1 MSQDARE
8 HEQPPELSVLLC
20 AAARGEDAAWRTLL
34 DRYGGRVY
42 ALAKSRVGRPDVAE
56 EITQSVFVTVAS
68 KLAIGEYTEQ
78 GRFEPWLFRVTM
90 NRIRDEGRRAKHRAA
105 ATDPA
110 ILTQTA
116 DDLLERRLGGSD
128 MRQDPQD
135 SGRVRQL
142 RMAIAR
148 LPDADREMIELRHHG
163 GLSFKQ
169 MADLL
174 GEPLGTLLARHHRA
188 LKKLKDLMDQ
198 ERIGG
203 AAREVV

>member
-1 MSQDARE
+1 MSQNARE
-8 HEQPPELSVLLC
+8 QEQPPELSVLLC
-20 AAARGEDAAWRTLL
+20 AAARGEDAAWRTLMDL
-34 DRYGGRVY
+34 YGGRVY
-42 ALAKSRVGRPDVAE
+42 ALARSRVGRPDVAE

-90 NRIRDEGRRAKHRAA
+90 NRIRDEGRRAKHRAV
-105 ATDPA
+105 ATDPTL
-110 ILTQTA
+110 LTQTA
-116 DDLLERRLGGSD
+116 DGILERRVGGSD
-128 MRQDPQD
+128 SGEDSQR
-135 SGRVRQL
+135 SGRFQQL
-142 RMAIAR
+142 RAAIAQ

-169 MADLL
+169 MAELL

-188 LKKLKDLMDQ
+188 LKKLKELMDQ

-203 AAREVV
+203 ATREVV